1 MRTTPVLTRAWEVWL
16 QHLLG
21 RWNRVPIDPKPTEQN
36 SQRAQDEENQPD
48 HLSLEIIRIIQRAKR
63 TLPVRTLKKIRN
75 PFALW
80 PLIVA
85 LTRPARALARLGKG
99 GTVGVDQ
106 LKRPIP
112 VYTLL
117 LVLLVGIAGGAYAS
131 SSLIHGTLN
140 TGSNAPDFS
149 IALTPPSVTLSP
161 GSVATFTVRL
171 SSTYGF
177 AGSVN
182 LNATPPTTTSITG
195 TANPNSV
202 SLLTGTGSSTLTV
215 LVPTSTPIG
224 IFKMNVTGSSGKLS
238 HLVQT
243 FLLVASPPPQDFSI
257 GANSTSITLSQGSS
271 ATAALTLSSV
281 SGFSGAV
288 NLTATVSPMIGN
300 GPGATLNPTRVTLTS
315 GGTSNSLLSISTSGM
330 TPTRGYTIFVLA
342 TSGTLSHS
350 LSISLTVQ

>member
-1 MRTTPVLTRAWEVWL
+1 MLAAKRERSSHWPQTNGTEL
-16 QHLLG
+16 
-21 RWNRVPIDPKPTEQN
+21 PK
-36 SQRAQDEENQPD
+36 SQGEENQPD

-63 TLPVRTLKKIRN
+63 TSPVRTLKKIRR

-85 LTRPARALARLGKG
+85 LSRPARALVRLGKG

-112 VYTLL
+112 VYMLL

-131 SSLIHGTLN
+131 SSLIHGALN
-140 TGSNAPDFS
+140 TGSNPPDFS
-149 IALTPPSVTLSP
+149 IALTPSSVTLSP
-161 GSVATFTVRL
+161 GSLATFTVRL

-182 LNATPPTTTSITG
+182 LNATLPTTTGITG
-195 TANPNSV
+195 AANPDSV
-202 SLLTGTGSSTLTV
+202 SLLTGTGSSTLTM
-215 LVPTSTPIG
+215 LVPTSTPTG
-224 IFKMNVTGSSGKLS
+224 TFKLNVTGSSGKLS
-238 HLVQT
+238 HSVQA
-243 FLLVASPPPQDFSI
+243 FLLVASPPPQDFAI

-288 NLTATVSPMIGN
+288 NLTATISPIVGN
-300 GPGATLNPTRVTLTS
+300 GPSATLNPTRVTLTS

-330 TPTRGYTIFVLA
+330 TPPRGYTIFVLA

-350 LSISLTVQ
+350 ISVSLTVQ